1 LILRINHGL
10 MVEIMTNPSSTSR
23 RQFLK
28 TSALAG
34 GALIAPAILRGQ
46 APSAG
51 EGPTLKIG
59 LIGCGGRGTGAA
71 SQALNADKNVVLT
84 AMGDAFEDKLK
95 ASLESLRHEA
105 PDKIKVEEDHCFVG
119 LDAFQ
124 KVIDSGVDVVLLATP
139 PGFRPQHLKA
149 AVSAGKHIFCEK
161 PVATDAAG
169 VRSVLESVA
178 LAKQKNLSLVSG
190 LCWRY
195 NLAERALFERILDG
209 QIGKVRVIYGTYYT
223 GSIRPMPPASQRPA
237 GVGDLEW
244 QLRNWYN
251 FGWLSGDGYVE
262 QAVHAVDWMCWA
274 MRDEPPEK
282 AVAVGG
288 RQIPAEGGNIF
299 DHFEVNYEFAG
310 GARGFLAS
318 RQQAGC
324 ANDNTATIFG
334 TEGEGRELGFNG
346 MPFIRGKQAW
356 RYQGP
361 RPDMY
366 QVEHNEL
373 FASIRSGTPINDG
386 ERMTRTTLAAI
397 MGRMAAYTGQEI
409 TWEMA
414 LNSREELVPATIG
427 WDTPISIPTIARPG
441 ETQFI

>member
-1 LILRINHGL
+1 MII
-10 MVEIMTNPSSTSR
+10 PSVTSR

-34 GALIAPAILRGQ
+34 GALIAPAILHGQ
-46 APSAG
+46 SAAPG
-51 EGPTLKIG
+51 DGPTLKIG
-59 LIGCGGRGTGAA
+59 LIGCGGRGTGSA

-84 AMGDAFEDKLK
+84 AMADVFEDKLK
-95 ASLESLRHEA
+95 ASLESLRGEV
-105 PDKIKVEEDHCFVG
+105 PDKIKVAEDHCFVG

-149 AVSAGKHIFCEK
+149 AVAAGKHIFCEK

-169 VRSVLESVA
+169 LRSVLESVA
-178 LAKQKNLSLVSG
+178 QSKQKNLALVAG
-190 LCWRY
+190 FCWRY
-195 NLAERALFERILDG
+195 NLAERALFQRILDG
-209 QIGKVRVIYGTYYT
+209 QIGNVRVVYGTYYT
-223 GSIRPMPPASQRPA
+223 GSVRPMPPASQRLA
-237 GVGDLEW
+237 GMGDLEW

-274 MRDEPPEK
+274 MRDEAPEK

-334 TEGEGRELGFNG
+334 TEGEGREMGFAG
-346 MPFIRGKQAW
+346 MPFIRGKRAW
-356 RYQGP
+356 RYAGP
-361 RPDMY
+361 RPNMY
-366 QVEHNEL
+366 QVEHDEL
-373 FASIRSGTPINDG
+373 FASIRSGAPINDG
-386 ERMTRTTLAAI
+386 DRLARSTLAAI
-397 MGRMAAYTGQEI
+397 MGRMAAYTGQEV
-409 TWEMA
+409 TWDMA
-414 LNSREELVPATIG
+414 LNSKEELVPANIA
-427 WDTPISIPTIARPG
+427 WDTPIPVPPIARPG